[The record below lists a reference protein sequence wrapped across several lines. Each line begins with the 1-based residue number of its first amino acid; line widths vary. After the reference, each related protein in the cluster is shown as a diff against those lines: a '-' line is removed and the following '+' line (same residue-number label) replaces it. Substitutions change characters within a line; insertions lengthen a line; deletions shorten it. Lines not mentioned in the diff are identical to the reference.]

1 MPIRNWLGLILFAA
15 GAWMFTTALQRR
27 KRALIAWREG
37 QARGEPVYVG
47 TSPKF
52 ALFVLALTPIMYAAL
67 LAAGATT
74 TMAYVMMGGSPFLSF
89 IDLGG
94 FLFLLLGFA
103 VWFTMNTR
111 YRDMAPVAVTN
122 RPD

>member
-1 MPIRNWLGLILFAA
+1 M
-15 GAWMFTTALQRR
+15 
-27 KRALIAWREG
+27 
-37 QARGEPVYVG
+37 G